1 MTTATLPTPATTEAQ
16 GPRIHDLPGGER
28 PRERLLQ
35 YGPKVL
41 SNAELIAILLR
52 TGIEGASALGIAQQ
66 MLSKFEGLRGLA
78 DATLAEVSEVKGLS
92 RAKYCQVAAGLEL
105 GRRLAA
111 LGTADRVVADR
122 PEAIADLLS
131 SEVAHLRQEHLYSVL
146 LDIRNQV
153 LGIRQV
159 YVGTVNTAKVRACE
173 VFRPAVR
180 ENATAMVVVHNHPS
194 GDPTPSRSDVEL
206 TMQLIEAGEILNI
219 QLLGPRH
226 HRRPVPRQHEEPRPR
241 LRPRHPL
248 PNPPQ
253 RPLDVAGWGP
263 VGATLMVASPLP
275 LEARHRS
282 LSAAVSPEGE
292 QLKPFPLLGETER
305 GHTPSGASEGRGR
318 GSGAPT
324 YMAPE
329 APATQGSPER
339 ERPFWGATPRGRRPG
354 RSARAPMPPRACG
367 RRPGAPSARRS

>member
-52 TGIEGASALGIAQQ
+52 TGIEGASALSIGQH

-111 LGTADRVVADR
+111 LGTADRVIADR

-219 QLLGPRH
+219 QLLDHVIIGGQSHVSMKNQGLAFDP
-226 HRRPVPRQHEEPRPR
+226 
-241 LRPRHPL
+241 
-248 PNPPQ
+248 
-253 RPLDVAGWGP
+253 
-263 VGATLMVASPLP
+263 ATLSPTRP
-275 LEARHRS
+275 KD
-282 LSAAVSPEGE
+282 LS
-292 QLKPFPLLGETER
+292 T
-305 GHTPSGASEGRGR
+305 
-318 GSGAPT
+318 
-324 YMAPE
+324 
-329 APATQGSPER
+329 
-339 ERPFWGATPRGRRPG
+339 
-354 RSARAPMPPRACG
+354 
-367 RRPGAPSARRS
+367 

>member
-1 MTTATLPTPATTEAQ
+1 MTTATLPTQGKTE
-16 GPRIHDLPGGER
+16 GPRIHDLPNGER

-52 TGIEGASALGIAQQ
+52 TGIEGANALSIAQQ

-111 LGTADRVVADR
+111 LGAADRVVADR

-206 TMQLIEAGEILNI
+206 TMQLIEAGEILNV
-219 QLLGPRH
+219 QLLDHVIIGGQSHVSMKDQGLAFDPAALSPN
-226 HRRPVPRQHEEPRPR
+226 RPK
-241 LRPRHPL
+241 
-248 PNPPQ
+248 
-253 RPLDVAGWGP
+253 D
-263 VGATLMVASPLP
+263 
-275 LEARHRS
+275 
-282 LSAAVSPEGE
+282 LS
-292 QLKPFPLLGETER
+292 T
-305 GHTPSGASEGRGR
+305 
-318 GSGAPT
+318 
-324 YMAPE
+324 
-329 APATQGSPER
+329 
-339 ERPFWGATPRGRRPG
+339 
-354 RSARAPMPPRACG
+354 
-367 RRPGAPSARRS
+367 